1 MKSIKDIIVQEMVK
15 VGMLDESILMYPH
28 QIQPKKI
35 EAFLKK
41 YPQVEKSMKPFISAR
56 LMQGYRKWLN
66 WKGKNEDKLGGT
78 PHTVDSPSFG
88 SKTFYKHDWNIA
100 GIDSWA
106 AVFQYLT
113 GKQLKDS
120 SLYSSKKESVN
131 ESIKYKKGKLYQT
144 GGNWT
149 VFKSGDLVALDIKV
163 NQSAGWSTDPHDV
176 RGETIRLMDAGK
188 KRATLRFKEGN
199 INNFAK
205 TMHKLN
211 DETTWGEKEG
221 LSAKDYADILRVW
234 LDMIIY
240 SNSVV
245 KESVNEST
253 NTPMM
258 SKSGKDIFV
267 DTTFVQLSNK
277 FGTLEHIWMGDFVV
291 KTKDGDVEFSRVNKQ
306 IDGFSGRTHQVS
318 GTPKAIASLIK
329 NMKPKVVKES
339 VNEKNIPK
347 KGTSDYHQHK
357 IAVDT
362 MKNPNKS
369 MMGGPSP
376 KEAEQILM
384 KKFGYSKKEIDK
396 LNESK
401 NDFAARY
408 DKSNILL
415 KKGYKHH
422 TADELEKLYYKLG
435 ALVKGLKVKD
445 VSVIFEK
452 LLKTNENLDNYS
464 KDAITDMIINL
475 SRYEGNDKLI
485 ADLKKILKQRT
496 LGKLKKEQSVN
507 ETFIPKVG
515 RIDDYKLKDLLMKN
529 PKVNAVLGDGEKSFM
544 KKSDVVVIM
553 HQSKRFNTIFTDGKQ
568 EFEIDM
574 KVGKLVKPLG
584 KARKEIVAH
593 FSKSESVNEASRR
606 ATDFYGDS
614 KHGKALH
621 SLLKGKWDSKKV
633 EKFLEK
639 LGDGNDVKY
648 ARLIDFI
655 SGDAGLNIRKYKTVG
670 EQLPELMKVLET
682 LYTDFLTESITEEKT
697 QKDLAKE
704 INKKFGGTY
713 RIQGYNLNIKGA
725 NASAETIKDF
735 IEDLNKKH
743 NLGYKRF
750 FVKDKGS
757 RKILGSVPFGI
768 AITID
773 ESITE
778 GIWPKSKLSDR
789 FQFLLAPALKKNFKG
804 IFYVIGYD
812 LYHNDKKIMVINPD
826 KDSVTSIVNH
836 VSRNR
841 AIQKNESNITEG
853 KYSNRADAMNAFF
866 KGKIS
871 GKELDDI
878 AKNDFNGAIA
888 TKGELTQFLK
898 NSFMQDVMADQYGIP
913 KSTLVKKVKELL
925 PIVETN
931 TTPNQTMF
939 ESVVD
944 DNGMQRAVVALSE
957 SKKVDWKDFY
967 THAKDT
973 SGYDPSFE
981 KKYGRLLDLPH
992 ITDALNK
999 TSDFKSFMRFISKFE
1014 SVVDDSGMQRVGT
1027 ALPQT
1032 DEENVSEAYHIID
1045 RNKKDIWISDKAY
1058 KDLIKGKD
1066 VVGYTE
1072 DTHEGGHREIWV
1084 NARDV
1089 NRIKKSNTGLSKTV
1103 DQYAKYESIEESSNE
1118 PKIITQLR
1126 DVMKSGYKKLKDPK
1140 SGKVMTVDSYSA
1152 SAIVKVYDAL
1162 NQQNKEKFSNA
1173 GLLGMQSMAFKL
1185 IK

>member
-1 MKSIKDIIVQEMVK
+1 MNTSELKEMISQELKESGIISEQYIEHPFRVK
-15 VGMLDESILMYPH
+15 
-28 QIQPKKI
+28 PKEI

-41 YPQVEKSMKPFISAR
+41 YPQVEKSMKPFVSAR
-56 LMQGYRKWLN
+56 IMQGYRKWLN
-66 WKGKNEDKLGGT
+66 WKNKNEDKLGGT
-78 PHTVDSPSFG
+78 PKHMSSPSFG
-88 SKTFYKHDWNIA
+88 EKTFYNHDFGNIQ
-100 GIDSWA
+100 GWA
-106 AVFQYLT
+106 AIFQYIT
-113 GKQLKDS
+113 AKQLKDP
-120 SLYSSKKESVN
+120 SLYSSKNESINETTKADIDKQKAELLKKVNVLVDKKKKLYSKVDISSPMSADEKKLDKEIADLFSQINDLTRQKRKLSEGKFAEKVKKAELAHSKGNSKLAKYHLDNAQTFMYGLASTEIGKNKEYLNKYNEMRKIYKESVN
-131 ESIKYKKGKLYQT
+131 ESKKSFKIKMYGPNMKSKSSDDVVQLISNKLKIDRGTYDGSKRFDELERQ
-144 GGNWT
+144 
-149 VFKSGDLVALDIKV
+149 V
-163 NQSAGWSTDPHDV
+163 NQQY
-176 RGETIRLMDAGK
+176 DAN
-188 KRATLRFKEGN
+188 KRDITFN
-199 INNFAK
+199 IN
-205 TMHKLN
+205 L
-211 DETTWGEKEG
+211 
-221 LSAKDYADILRVW
+221 
-234 LDMIIY
+234 
-240 SNSVV
+240 
-245 KESVNEST
+245 KESVTESN

-291 KTKDGDVEFSRVNKQ
+291 KTKDGDVEFSRANKQ
-306 IDGFSGRTHQVS
+306 IDGFSGRVHKVY
-318 GTPKAIASLIK
+318 GDPKAIASLIK
-329 NMKPKVVKES
+329 NMKPTVVK
-339 VNEKNIPK
+339 
-347 KGTSDYHQHK
+347 
-357 IAVDT
+357 
-362 MKNPNKS
+362 
-369 MMGGPSP
+369 
-376 KEAEQILM
+376 
-384 KKFGYSKKEIDK
+384 
-396 LNESK
+396 
-401 NDFAARY
+401 
-408 DKSNILL
+408 
-415 KKGYKHH
+415 
-422 TADELEKLYYKLG
+422 
-435 ALVKGLKVKD
+435 
-445 VSVIFEK
+445 
-452 LLKTNENLDNYS
+452 
-464 KDAITDMIINL
+464 
-475 SRYEGNDKLI
+475 
-485 ADLKKILKQRT
+485 
-496 LGKLKKEQSVN
+496 
-507 ETFIPKVG
+507 
-515 RIDDYKLKDLLMKN
+515 
-529 PKVNAVLGDGEKSFM
+529 
-544 KKSDVVVIM
+544 
-553 HQSKRFNTIFTDGKQ
+553 
-568 EFEIDM
+568 
-574 KVGKLVKPLG
+574 
-584 KARKEIVAH
+584 
-593 FSKSESVNEASRR
+593 ESVNEASRR
-606 ATDFYGDS
+606 ATNFYGDS
-614 KHGKALH
+614 KHGKVLH

-655 SGDAGLNIRKYKTVG
+655 SGSAGLNIRKYKTVG

-778 GIWPKSKLSDR
+778 G
-789 FQFLLAPALKKNFKG
+789 
-804 IFYVIGYD
+804 
-812 LYHNDKKIMVINPD
+812 
-826 KDSVTSIVNH
+826 
-836 VSRNR
+836 
-841 AIQKNESNITEG
+841 

-898 NSFMQDVMADQYGIP
+898 NSFMQDVMADQYSIP

-925 PIVETN
+925 PMVETN

-967 THAKDT
+967 TRAKDT

-999 TSDFKSFMRFISKFE
+999 TSDFKSFMKFISKFE
-1014 SVVDDSGMQRVGT
+1014 SVVDVDGMQRAGV

-1032 DEENVSEAYHIID
+1032 EEEP
-1045 RNKKDIWISDKAY
+1045 
-1058 KDLIKGKD
+1058 
-1066 VVGYTE
+1066 
-1072 DTHEGGHREIWV
+1072 
-1084 NARDV
+1084 
-1089 NRIKKSNTGLSKTV
+1089 
-1103 DQYAKYESIEESSNE
+1103 IEESTAD

-1126 DVMKSGYKKLKDPK
+1126 DVVKNGYKKLKDPK

-1162 NQQNKEKFSNA
+1162 NPTNKEKFSNA

>member
-1 MKSIKDIIVQEMVK
+1 MNFDNIKDIVATQLVK
-15 VGMLDESILMYPH
+15 SGIISEQYIEYPFKVK
-28 QIQPKKI
+28 PKEI

-41 YPQVEKSMKPFISAR
+41 YPQVEKSMKPFVSAR
-56 LMQGYRKWLN
+56 IMQGYRKWLN
-66 WKGKNEDKLGGT
+66 WKHKNEDKLGGT
-78 PHTVDSPSFG
+78 PKHMSSPSFG
-88 SKTFYKHDWNIA
+88 EKTFYNHDFGNIQ
-100 GIDSWA
+100 GWA
-106 AVFQYLT
+106 SIFQYIT
-113 GKQLKDS
+113 AKQLKDP
-120 SLYSSKKESVN
+120 SLYSSKNESINETTKADIDKQKAELLKKVNVLVDKKKKLYSKVDISSPMSADEKKLDKEIADLFSQINDLTRQKRKLSEGKFAEKVKKAELAHSKGNSKLAKYHLDNAQTFMFGLPSTEIGKNKEYINKYNEMRKIYKESV
-131 ESIKYKKGKLYQT
+131 T
-144 GGNWT
+144 
-149 VFKSGDLVALDIKV
+149 
-163 NQSAGWSTDPHDV
+163 
-176 RGETIRLMDAGK
+176 
-188 KRATLRFKEGN
+188 
-199 INNFAK
+199 
-205 TMHKLN
+205 
-211 DETTWGEKEG
+211 
-221 LSAKDYADILRVW
+221 
-234 LDMIIY
+234 
-240 SNSVV
+240 
-245 KESVNEST
+245 EST

-306 IDGFSGRTHQVS
+306 IDGFNGRTHQVS
-318 GTPKAIASLIK
+318 GNPKAINSLIK

-515 RIDDYKLKDLLMKN
+515 RIDDYILKDLLMKN

-655 SGDAGLNIRKYKTVG
+655 SGGVGLNIRKYKTVG

-682 LYTDFLTESITEEKT
+682 LYTDFLTEGVVESVNERTTKKIKAGTYTGSNEIETLLRSGKWKLIGRNGDEYELMMIEGLTEATITSIPQFNLESDAYIAMFNMLKNNSKFKKVVGTSLLAYMSGGNPKNILT
-697 QKDLAKE
+697 TLRGMLAKGIVTNKL
-704 INKKFGGTY
+704 INGTV
-713 RIQGYNLNIKGA
+713 
-725 NASAETIKDF
+725 DV
-735 IEDLNKKH
+735 LNKRSPRISVSSQQASTPKIIDQFSGVLAAGLLFDFRE
-743 NLGYKRF
+743 NTVDTAKMTG
-750 FVKDKGS
+750 DKNVVNAAS
-757 RKILGSVPFGI
+757 DFSVNRGKEKFKTMMGNKF
-768 AITID
+768 
-773 ESITE
+773 ESI
-778 GIWPKSKLSDR
+778 
-789 FQFLLAPALKKNFKG
+789 
-804 IFYVIGYD
+804 
-812 LYHNDKKIMVINPD
+812 
-826 KDSVTSIVNH
+826 
-836 VSRNR
+836 
-841 AIQKNESNITEG
+841 
-853 KYSNRADAMNAFF
+853 
-866 KGKIS
+866 
-871 GKELDDI
+871 
-878 AKNDFNGAIA
+878 
-888 TKGELTQFLK
+888 
-898 NSFMQDVMADQYGIP
+898 
-913 KSTLVKKVKELL
+913 
-925 PIVETN
+925 
-931 TTPNQTMF
+931 
-939 ESVVD
+939 
-944 DNGMQRAVVALSE
+944 SE

-967 THAKDT
+967 TRAKDT

-999 TSDFKSFMRFISKFE
+999 TSDFKSFMKFISKFE
-1014 SVVDDSGMQRVGT
+1014 SVVDVDGMQRAGV

-1032 DEENVSEAYHIID
+1032 EEEP
-1045 RNKKDIWISDKAY
+1045 
-1058 KDLIKGKD
+1058 
-1066 VVGYTE
+1066 
-1072 DTHEGGHREIWV
+1072 
-1084 NARDV
+1084 
-1089 NRIKKSNTGLSKTV
+1089 
-1103 DQYAKYESIEESSNE
+1103 IEESTAE

-1126 DVMKSGYKKLKDPK
+1126 DVMKNGYKKLKDPK

-1162 NQQNKEKFSNA
+1162 NPTNKEKFSNA